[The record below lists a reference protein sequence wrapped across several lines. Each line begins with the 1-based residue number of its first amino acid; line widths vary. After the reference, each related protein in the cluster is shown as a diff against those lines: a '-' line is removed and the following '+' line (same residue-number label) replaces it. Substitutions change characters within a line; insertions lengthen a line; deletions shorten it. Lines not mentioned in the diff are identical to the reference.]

1 MRILW
6 LLVAAV
12 LTLPAGEPRLSP
24 DTAALEELPQDQRWA
39 LLEAQEAY
47 GKGRYGAA
55 AIAWEK
61 FSRRFADSPMW
72 TYAGWRRAEAL
83 RQDKRQ
89 DGAIAALKELI
100 ELAPDAPEIP
110 EALLLLAECQAE
122 AGFVKESVATAKDLL
137 ARFPAAAAAVPG
149 RVRLDDGLMLVAKQD
164 QTPEDRLRPARL
176 AALGPLA
183 ERIDTDPR
191 NLRAQEEGLRRLTA
205 LAFAAGELPR
215 VVQLVRT
222 VLAAKQRDLNDMAG
236 GAGRETILRAWT
248 TGADAIAAEMAGIL
262 WPEAPTQALERGRA
276 RLEWIQGVRRDPT
289 AAAKGR
295 GLEAKALQAQVVAE
309 LPDLAGAADQAA
321 RTLGRTDG
329 RRDGLAWLAATA
341 RLAAG
346 SGETAAAAL
355 GEALGRPLGRRDA
368 QRWWEEGERAGL
380 KPKDL
385 LGILARIADE
395 RERRL
400 AEMDLKGWAA
410 ERLKSGDEAKAY
422 AEAAVAI
429 AAAFEKEDP
438 ERAGDYIG
446 RQAELFRRVLKQY
459 DQAIEAYARQ
469 NRPPQSDFAIADTMS
484 EKGDHKAA
492 AGKLSEIAAVH
503 AGRDAGAQAMV
514 QLGELLHRRLN
525 DKARAVVVLRQV
537 CDDYPNTKQYG
548 EAHRYLQNE
557 LGVTYTGGGGKR
569 QK

>member
-61 FSRRFADSPMW
+61 FGRRFADSPMW

-89 DGAIAALKELI
+89 DGAIAALKELV
-100 ELAPDAPEIP
+100 ELAPDAPEVP
-110 EALLLLAECQAE
+110 EALLLLAQCQAE

-137 ARFPAAAAAVPG
+137 ARFPTAAAAVPA
-149 RVRLDDGLMLVAKQD
+149 RLCLDDGLTLMAKQD
-164 QTPEDRLRPARL
+164 QTPEDKLRPARL
-176 AALGPLA
+176 TTLGPLA

-191 NLRAQEEGLRRLTA
+191 NQRAQEEGLRRLSA
-205 LAFAAGELPR
+205 LAFAAGDLPR
-215 VVQLVRT
+215 VVLLVRT
-222 VLAAKQRDLNDMAG
+222 VLAAKQRDLNDMAWN
-236 GAGRETILRAWT
+236 AGRETILRAWT
-248 TGADAIAAEMAGIL
+248 SGSDAVAVEMAGIL
-262 WPEAPTQALERGRA
+262 WPEAPTLALERGRA
-276 RLEWIQGVRRDPT
+276 RLEWIQAVRRDPT
-289 AAAKGR
+289 GAAKGR
-295 GLEAKALQAQVVAE
+295 GLEPKALQEQVAAE
-309 LPDLAGAADQAA
+309 LPELAAAADQAA
-321 RTLGRTDG
+321 RSLGRSDG

-346 SGETAAAAL
+346 SGDAAAAAL
-355 GEALGRPLGRRDA
+355 AEALGRPLGRRDA
-368 QRWWEEGERAGL
+368 QRWWDEGERAGL

-385 LGILARIADE
+385 LGILPRIADE

-410 ERLKSGDEAKAY
+410 ERLKSGDEAKTY
-422 AEAAVAI
+422 AEAAVQL

-438 ERAGDYIG
+438 DRAADYIG
-446 RQAELFRRVLKQY
+446 RQAELLRRVLKQY

-469 NRPPQSDFAIADTMS
+469 NQPPRSDFAIAEVMS

-492 AGKLSEIAAVH
+492 AAKLSEIAAVH
-503 AGRDAGAQAMV
+503 AGRDAGASALV

-569 QK
+569 K

>member
-1 MRILW
+1 MRPLWIL
-6 LLVAAV
+6 LAAV
-12 LTLPAGEPRLSP
+12 LSLPAGEPRLAP
-24 DTAALEELPQDQRWA
+24 DAAALEELPQDQRWA

-47 GKGRYGAA
+47 GKARYGAA

-61 FSRRFADSPMW
+61 FGRRFAESPMW
-72 TYAGWRRAEAL
+72 AYAAWRRAEAL

-100 ELAPDAPEIP
+100 ELAPDSPEIP

-137 ARFPAAAAAVPG
+137 ARFPAAAAAVPA
-149 RVRLDDGLMLVAKQD
+149 RLRLDDGLVMLAKQD
-164 QTPEDRLRPARL
+164 QSPDEKVRPARL

-191 NLRAQEEGLRRLTA
+191 NLRAQEEGLRRLAA

-215 VVQLVRT
+215 VVQMVRT
-222 VLAAKQRDLNDMAG
+222 VLAAKQRDLNDMAWN
-236 GAGRETILRAWT
+236 AGRETIHRAWT
-248 TGADAIAAEMAGIL
+248 AGADPIATEMAGVL
-262 WPEAPTQALERGRA
+262 WPEAPTLALERGRA
-276 RLEWIQGVRRDPT
+276 RLDWIQAVRRDPA

-295 GLEAKALQAQVVAE
+295 GLEPKALQDQAAAE
-309 LPDLAGAADQAA
+309 LPELANAADQAA
-321 RTLGRTDG
+321 RSLGRSDG

-346 SGETAAAAL
+346 QGDAAATAL
-355 GEALGRPLGRRDA
+355 AEALGRPLGRRDA
-368 QRWWEEGERAGL
+368 QRWWDEGERTGL

-385 LGILARIADE
+385 LAILPRIADE

-410 ERLKSGDEAKAY
+410 EKLRSGDEAKAY

-429 AAAFEKEDP
+429 AAAFEKDDP

-446 RQAELFRRVLKQY
+446 RQAELLRRVLKQH
-459 DQAIEAYARQ
+459 DLAIEAYARQ
-469 NRPPQSDFAIADTMS
+469 NRPPQSDFEIAETQG
-484 EKGDHKAA
+484 EKGDWKAA
-492 AGKLSEIAAVH
+492 AAKLSEIAAVH
-503 AGRDAGAQAMV
+503 AGRDAGASALV
-514 QLGELLHRRLN
+514 RLGEVLHRRLN
-525 DKARAVVVLRQV
+525 DKAKAVVVLRQV

-569 QK
+569 K